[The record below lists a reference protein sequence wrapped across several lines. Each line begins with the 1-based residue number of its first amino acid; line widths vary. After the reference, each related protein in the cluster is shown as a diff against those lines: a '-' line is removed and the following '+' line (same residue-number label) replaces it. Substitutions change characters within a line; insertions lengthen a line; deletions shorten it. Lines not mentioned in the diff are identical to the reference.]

1 MTQASAVGP
10 SAKVACPSCGK
21 LNRLQAYSIKQTPRC
36 GACKAPLPES
46 NLKTLQKELYRFRYA
61 GILGLGLAGWAA
73 WSSLEMTGQHQSANG
88 TPVECASRPQPKSGV
103 YGIFSQRA
111 RLATLT
117 IKTPP
122 DANYMVKLDDAYT
135 REPVM
140 SLYVPAGTTQD
151 VEVPI
156 GQYVLKS
163 ASGERWCG
171 DNELFGTSTSTSI
184 AIETFSFASADVH
197 WTVELIRQKSGNLRQ
212 RAIPRS
218 EF

>member
-1 MTQASAVGP
+1 MNDP
-10 SAKVACPSCGK
+10 SQRRWSKCQS
-21 LNRLQAYSIKQTPRC
+21 RLPQLWEIKQAPGLLYKTDAALWGMQGPTPGKQLEDPTK
-36 GACKAPLPES
+36 GALSISLCWDS
-46 NLKTLQKELYRFRYA
+46 W
-61 GILGLGLAGWAA
+61 LGARRLGR
-73 WSSLEMTGQHQSANG
+73 

-122 DANYMVKLDDAYT
+122 DANYMVKLDDANT